1 MKLHLSKM
9 INPLL
14 KCIRLYSFKP
24 PPYSKIEPFNF
35 IAEKAVKLAI
45 TSMQK
50 FFSAVEKPVFF
61 TKKSTT
67 MSLFHIISPGYC
79 MWSMI
84 DTFLQDKN
92 TFHFLSVTGTIQGL
106 QITTGDFS
114 ANTKKD
120 IMYETVKPESGNE
133 FQAMLVGV
141 GALISLFLFIIII
154 QHCKKSSSSI
164 KRNVSRQSSNNI
176 ALHNEPSYLGN
187 RRGYNVISERPKNHS
202 HTSFE
207 VQYAEIPDSLE
218 LNTQS
223 TSTSQDNYETSQS
236 FYQNSSITDS
246 NGDTMNVEFVED
258 NAEQLTIS
266 VDSSNSYL
274 KPIFVPKIQTRL
286 GEELKNV
293 YINVEQE

>member
-1 MKLHLSKM
+1 MCKPGYFGHFCGTPCPTGSFGPECGGFCFPKCSNVTCHHVHGCPE
-9 INPLL
+9 NPENTLQTTISIHP
-14 KCIRLYSFKP
+14 K
-24 PPYSKIEPFNF
+24 
-35 IAEKAVKLAI
+35 KAVKLAI

-50 FFSAVEKPVFF
+50 FFPAVEKPVFF

-67 MSLFHIISPGYC
+67 MI
-79 MWSMI
+79 
-84 DTFLQDKN
+84 
-92 TFHFLSVTGTIQGL
+92 TGTIQGL

-154 QHCKKSSSSI
+154 QHCKKSSI

-176 ALHNEPSYLGN
+176 ALHNESSYLGN

-202 HTSFE
+202 YTSFE
-207 VQYAEIPDSLE
+207 VQYAEIPDNLE

-274 KPIFVPKIQTRL
+274 KPIFVPKIQTRP